1 MSTNGLCMVGFP
13 EEENGFWF
21 VVQSLSPVWLF
32 VTPWTA
38 ALQTSPSF
46 TVPQSLLRLMSIELM
61 MSSNCH
67 PVIPFSFCPQSFL
80 ALGSFPMSQL
90 FASGGQSIGSSA
102 SASVLPMN
110 IQGWFPL
117 GSTGLISLQP
127 KRFKN
132 LLQHHSSKA
141 SILRHSAFFM
151 IQLSYLYMTTGK
163 TIALAIWPF
172 VSKVITLLFN
182 MLSRSVIAF
191 LSRSKHLLISWLKSL

>member
-1 MSTNGLCMVGFP
+1 MNLDKLKSAMESMSTNGLCMVGFP

-90 FASGGQSIGSSA
+90 FASGGQSIGASV

-110 IQGWFPL
+110 IQGWFPFRIDWFDHL
-117 GSTGLISLQP
+117 PVQGTLKTTVMYVKIVQ
-127 KRFKN
+127 
-132 LLQHHSSKA
+132 
-141 SILRHSAFFM
+141 
-151 IQLSYLYMTTGK
+151 QL
-163 TIALAIWPF
+163 
-172 VSKVITLLFN
+172 
-182 MLSRSVIAF
+182 
-191 LSRSKHLLISWLKSL
+191 